1 MDLTAEATRIGE
13 VIEASTGEFT
23 AQCYQ
28 LNQAPPLGSLVK
40 VSSLPLEIYA
50 VVYNIENHSL
60 ELGRRPIARG
70 ENEETEE
77 GLFHANPQLS
87 KLLCTD
93 FNALVLG
100 HRQASD
106 IAHWLPAKPAY
117 IHNFVYIC
125 SSDEVRDFTQSLHFL
140 SLLIAAN
147 LRTPVDEVIAACL
160 RYSSQAHR
168 DPHAFLVKAGKE
180 LAILLS
186 GDLRRLNSILR
197 KLQ

>member
-1 MDLTAEATRIGE
+1 MDLTAEAAKIGE

-40 VSSLPLEIYA
+40 VRSMPLEIFA

-60 ELGRRPIARG
+60 EVGRRPIARG

-77 GLFHANPQLS
+77 GIFRANPQLG

-106 IAHWLPAKPAY
+106 IAHWLPPKPAY
-117 IHNFVYIC
+117 IHNFVYTC
-125 SSDEVRDFTQSLHFL
+125 SGDEVRDFTQSLHFL
-140 SLLIAAN
+140 GLLIAAN
-147 LRTPVDEVIAACL
+147 LPTPVDEVIAACL
-160 RYSSQAHR
+160 RYSSQAHH
-168 DPHAFLVKAGKE
+168 DPHAFLVKSGKE

-186 GDLRRLNSILR
+186 GDLKRLNSILR
-197 KLQ
+197 KL

>member
-1 MDLTAEATRIGE
+1 MDLTAGATKIGE
-13 VIEASTGEFT
+13 VIEGSTGEFS

-28 LNQAPPLGSLVK
+28 LNQAPPLGSVVK
-40 VSSLPLEIYA
+40 VRSKPLEIYA

-60 ELGRRPIARG
+60 DVGRRPIARG
-70 ENEETEE
+70 EHEETEE
-77 GLFHANPQLS
+77 GIFQANPQLS

-100 HRQASD
+100 HRQEND
-106 IAHWLPAKPAY
+106 IAHWLPPKPAY

-125 SSDEVRDFTQSLHFL
+125 SSDEVRDFTQSLDFL

-147 LRTPVDEVIAACL
+147 LRTPVDEVIAGCL
-160 RYSSQAHR
+160 RYSSQAYP

-180 LAILLS
+180 LALLLS
-186 GDLRRLNSILR
+186 SDTRRLSSILR
-197 KLQ
+197 KL

>member
-1 MDLTAEATRIGE
+1 MDLTVEATKIGE
-13 VIEASTGEFT
+13 VIEASTGKFT

-40 VSSLPLEIYA
+40 VGSMPSEIFA

-70 ENEETEE
+70 ESEETEE
-77 GLFHANPQLS
+77 GIFRANPQLS

-100 HRQASD
+100 HRQADD
-106 IAHWLPAKPAY
+106 IAHWLPPKPAY
-117 IHNFVYIC
+117 IHNFVYTC
-125 SSDEVRDFTQSLHFL
+125 SSDEVRDFTQSLDFL
-140 SLLIAAN
+140 SLLVAAN
-147 LRTPVDEVIAACL
+147 LPTPVEEITAACL
-160 RYSSQAHR
+160 RYSSQAHD

-180 LAILLS
+180 LATLLS
-186 GDLRRLNSILR
+186 GDLKRLNSILK
-197 KLQ
+197 KL